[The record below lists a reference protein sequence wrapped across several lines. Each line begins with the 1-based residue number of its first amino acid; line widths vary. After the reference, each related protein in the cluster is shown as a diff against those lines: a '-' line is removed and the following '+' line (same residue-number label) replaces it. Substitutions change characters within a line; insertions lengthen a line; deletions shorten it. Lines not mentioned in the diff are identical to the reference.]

1 MKFDIAEI
9 MNLRHLERVLAR
21 EEEVKKRAVV
31 HKAVYSGPQ
40 TRYLS
45 RNGKHFFI
53 TCQYFSSC
61 GFLSPKNV
69 NILHWWRLIIF
80 TFPVLVTL
88 FVTCFGFDIKN
99 FLPAYFKLI
108 GIFIAGKSYLE
119 FSKGLSFQSKISAA
133 STPCKCILCANHW
146 N

>member
-53 TCQYFSSC
+53 TCQYFSSWFSFSKEC
-61 GFLSPKNV
+61 EYP
-69 NILHWWRLIIF
+69 
-80 TFPVLVTL
+80 PLVEINN
-88 FVTCFGFDIKN
+88 FYSSCICHSFRDMFGFDIKD
-99 FLPAYFKLI
+99 FFPGYFKLI

-119 FSKGLSFQSKISAA
+119 FSNGLSFQSKISTA
-133 STPCKCILCANHW
+133 STPCKCILCANDW